1 MLAFSL
7 LVLSLANKIT
17 PLLIDKLENTFRV
30 FNSLC
35 PDGLK
40 IKIIHYLF
48 LFKGPNH
55 AAEVGAGDLGF
66 HQQ

>member
-7 LVLSLANKIT
+7 LVLFLANKIT
-17 PLLIDKLENTFRV
+17 PLLNDKFNTFRA

-35 PDGLK
+35 PVGLK
-40 IKIIHYLF
+40 NKIIHYLF

>member
-1 MLAFSL
+1 M
-7 LVLSLANKIT
+7 T
-17 PLLIDKLENTFRV
+17 PLLNDKFENTFRV

-40 IKIIHYLF
+40 MKIIHYLF